1 MPTAIAQDHATRSQN
16 PDAPSEVFI
25 ELSRAEMQLFKA
37 DMEASKAE
45 ALVGRD
51 EAELAKCWIITAIA
65 LLTLSLIALALA
77 AASAMRNRYW

>member
-1 MPTAIAQDHATRSQN
+1 
-16 PDAPSEVFI
+16 
-25 ELSRAEMQLFKA
+25 MQLFKA